1 MKDLLYNFDSIEIS
15 YGDNALT
22 SIVQIDERISD
33 IAQALE
39 ATQLNDFEKEQIAA
53 RVDKLIFLNY
63 KIQKELELQI
73 VKLKDLKEGMAVLVK
88 PHHD

>member
-1 MKDLLYNFDSIEIS
+1 MKDLLYNFDSVEVS

-33 IAQALE
+33 IAQSLE
-39 ATQLNDFEKEQIAA
+39 ATQLNDFEKEQIAG

-63 KIQKELELQI
+63 KIQKELELQ
-73 VKLKDLKEGMAVLVK
+73 VDKLKDLKEAMAVLVK